1 MIDRLRSAAP
11 ARAALCAAA
20 LLSIAASFGLHPEPA
35 GGLAPAS
42 ATGIASSVGLAAP
55 SHGCIACLSGGSA
68 LVATASLLSPGTES
82 VAVSPAAMYAPPAR
96 FAVRLAEGRAPPAAA
111 SY

>member
-35 GGLAPAS
+35 GGFAPAP
-42 ATGIASSVGLAAP
+42 APGIASSVSLAAP

-68 LVATASLLSPGTES
+68 LVAIASLLAPATES
-82 VAVSPAAMYAPPAR
+82 VPVSVAAPYAPPAR
-96 FAVRLAEGRAPPAAA
+96 FWARLASGRAPPAAA
-111 SY
+111 SF